1 MSFRWAQLGDV
12 AVRKMGQVKPGEKV
26 LVLSDTWTDQ
36 DVANAFFNAAIN
48 AGAQATL
55 LVIPRMA
62 PTDASELDD
71 VTIAAIAAADVVLG
85 VCETMVAN
93 KESTERALAG
103 GTRMSSTNVN
113 GMEDFVIEGL
123 LDVDYDLMIEI
134 ANKIGDLWQKTE
146 LCRVT
151 SQYGTDITYDMRE
164 RPIDVGHGMALEPGA
179 SDFFPGVSVA
189 NAPIEK
195 TIQGTIVVDGNIPPG
210 RLVKEPVTLRI
221 EDGVIVAIEGGGD
234 AAALRAYFA
243 ASGDPIATHLCHFTL
258 GLNPRARTSGS
269 VHQDEHV
276 LGAITYGFGSQ
287 SGIFAGCVPPC
298 NVHCDVVLTTGK
310 IECDG
315 VVMLD
320 ANELNADL
328 GLGGLS

>member
-1 MSFRWAQLGDV
+1 MSRDWTEFAEIAVHKMAQ
-12 AVRKMGQVKPGEKV
+12 AKPGENF
-26 LVLSDTWTDQ
+26 LVLTDTWADPAVPQ
-36 DVANAFFNAAIN
+36 ACFEAGIR
-48 AGAQATL
+48 AGARTSL
-55 LVIPRMA
+55 LVIPGMD
-62 PTDASELDD
+62 PTDSSELDE

-85 VCETMVAN
+85 VCETMFTA
-93 KESTERALAG
+93 KASTDRALEG
-103 GTRMSSTNVN
+103 GTRIAGTNVK
-113 GMEDFVIEGL
+113 GMEDFAIEGL
-123 LDVDYDLMIEI
+123 VNVDYELMIEI
-134 ANKIGDLWQKTE
+134 AHKIGAIWQKTE

-151 SQYGTDITYDMRE
+151 SPSGTDITYDMRD
-164 RPIDVGHGMALEPGA
+164 RPLDVGHGMANNPG
-179 SDFFPGVSVA
+179 DCDYFPGVSVA

-195 TIQGTIVVDGNIPPG
+195 TIQGKIVVDGNIPPG
-210 RLVKEPVTLRI
+210 RLVEEPVTLHVEKGI
-221 EDGVIVAIEGGGD
+221 IAEIEGGAD
-234 AAALRAYFA
+234 AEALRAHFA

-287 SGIFAGCVPPC
+287 AGAFGGCVPPC
-298 NVHCDVVLTTGK
+298 NVHCDVVLTTGR

-320 ANELNADL
+320 DNTLNADL